1 MKKHAIIFASLALS
15 CLVLS
20 APLSA
25 RGRLFQP
32 DRSILALHH
41 YSTAGTACDR
51 AFRAGTDPHWR

>member
-25 RGRLFQP
+25 GAVSSFTSLQ
-32 DRSILALHH
+32 
-41 YSTAGTACDR
+41 YSRNCL
-51 AFRAGTDPHWR
+51 